1 MLLVMTTVAQHVQFL
16 APSPIQFQSLVTLF
30 IEVGRSV
37 VTVMDTLERVGRTDI
52 TD

>member
-1 MLLVMTTVAQHVQFL
+1 MLLVMTVAQHAQLL
-16 APSPIQFQSLVTLF
+16 APSPIQFQSLVTHF
-30 IEVGRSV
+30 IEIGRSA